1 MIILKLKLNYW
12 IIIMK
17 QIVGLNHL
25 ETIKIFYQRC
35 LIQCNA
41 KNELKTKNYKKCKEK
56 CKIDFIS
63 NINKLINKNFNS

>member
-1 MIILKLKLNYW
+1 MIT
-12 IIIMK
+12 MK

-41 KNELKTKNYKKCKEK
+41 KNELKTKNQKKYKKCKEK

-63 NINKLINKNFNS
+63 NINKLINKKMN

>member
-1 MIILKLKLNYW
+1 
-12 IIIMK
+12 MK

-41 KNELKTKNYKKCKEK
+41 KNELTIKKHIKNQTHYKKCKEK